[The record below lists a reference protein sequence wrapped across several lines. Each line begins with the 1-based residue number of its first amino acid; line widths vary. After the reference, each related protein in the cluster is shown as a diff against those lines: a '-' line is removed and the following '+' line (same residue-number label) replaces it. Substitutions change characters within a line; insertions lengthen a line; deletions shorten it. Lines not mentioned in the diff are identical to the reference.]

1 MQGASGIARRLVAR
15 FAPALAEVPACTGC
29 GRPRGDTVQLIAGPG
44 VYLCNQCI
52 ADAAERLAPRKPVL
66 DGVRCR
72 FCRNLRATTDVTR
85 AGDVTVCADCLGLME
100 TILTKASSA
109 SPPAR

>member
-15 FAPALAEVPACTGC
+15 FAPALAEVPASTGC
-29 GRPRGDTVQLIAGPG
+29 GRPHGDVRLIAGPG
-44 VYLCNQCI
+44 VYLCSQCI
-52 ADAAERLAPRKPVL
+52 ADAAERLAPRKPVV

-85 AGDVTVCADCLGLME
+85 VGDVTVCADCLGLME
-100 TILTKASSA
+100 TILARA
-109 SPPAR
+109 IRNLDPPE